1 MMPVAV
7 WGRTMK
13 QKKSVILWLCVIVA
27 MWVCPAIAVDTE
39 RVPDTENIMGW
50 VDDLCVN
57 DNRRVGEPGGLA
69 GEDYFFEK
77 LTELGLSDVRKE
89 PVYMD
94 VWRADD
100 WSLIVD
106 VQEES
111 VEIPASFCVYTG
123 FTPADGV
130 SGGLVYVGRGTEA
143 DFKGSDVT
151 GKIVV
156 ADMDFG
162 SMPYLPVIL
171 LKGLYFYDPERTI
184 GWWDSQVVPWSRKNW
199 RTNYLEEDESVDV
212 YSRAFYLGA
221 AGLVW
226 ILADQPTN
234 NNTNYA
240 LHDGVMKSLPTLYV
254 GKKDGELL
262 RKLADDNHITATLT
276 QTGSI
281 EPGVMHEVY
290 GTLPGI
296 SDEAILITCHHDAPF
311 KGYIQ
316 DATGMATVLALAE
329 YFSSFA
335 REDRPRTLIFLANAG
350 HFYGDRGIEV
360 LVERHREDF
369 FSDVV
374 LTINLEQ
381 VAAGEFVEGPDGEY
395 VATGLPQPRVV
406 MVPESLVVIDSIRDA
421 IRSWNLTR
429 SIVIPLTAFSER
441 PPGAVRPIFDEE
453 IPIIQYIS
461 GPVYLLSDADTRDKI
476 DQDELVPVVSAFI
489 DIIETLSVA
498 PGESLGGPLKER

>member
-1 MMPVAV
+1 
-7 WGRTMK
+7 MK
-13 QKKSVILWLCVIVA
+13 QKKRVIVWLCVIGVV
-27 MWVCPAIAVDTE
+27 WVCPAIAVDTE
-39 RVPDTENIMGW
+39 RVPDTDTIMGW

-57 DNRRVGEPGGLA
+57 DNRRVGEPGGAA

-77 LTELGLSDVRKE
+77 LTEFGLSDVREE
-89 PVYMD
+89 PIYID

-100 WSLIVD
+100 WSLVVD
-106 VQEES
+106 AGNES

-123 FTPADGV
+123 FTPREGV
-130 SGGLVYVGRGTEA
+130 TGGLVYVGRGTES
-143 DFKGSDVT
+143 DFRKKDVA

-156 ADMDFG
+156 ADLDFG
-162 SMPYLPVIL
+162 SMPYFPVIL
-171 LKGLYFYDPERTI
+171 LKGLFFYDPGKTI
-184 GWWDSQVVPWSRKNW
+184 GWWDSQAVPWSRKNW
-199 RTNYLEEDESVDV
+199 RTNYLDDDESADA
-212 YSRAFYLGA
+212 YSRAFHLDA

-234 NNTNYA
+234 NDTNYA
-240 LHDGVMKSLPTLYV
+240 LHDGVMKGLPSLYV
-254 GKKDGELL
+254 GKEDGKLL
-262 RKLADDNHITATLT
+262 RELAGDPLATATLT

-290 GTLPGI
+290 GMLPGI
-296 SDEAILITCHHDAPF
+296 SDEAILITCHHDAPY

-316 DATGMATVLALAE
+316 DATGMAAVLALAE
-329 YFSSFA
+329 YFSGLD

-406 MVPESLVVIDSIRDA
+406 MVPESDAVVDTISDA

-429 SIVIPLTAFSER
+429 SIVIPLTAFSDR
-441 PPGAVRPIFDEE
+441 PPGAVRPIFDEG

-476 DQDELVPVVSAFI
+476 DQDELVPTVSAFI
-489 DIIETLSVA
+489 DIIETLSLVSE
-498 PGESLGGPLKER
+498 ESLTDQ